1 MDRSKS
7 ENVNRPWRTRS
18 VGAEMYTAMK
28 SAYLTVLP
36 DASPGL
42 TIAEIQG
49 RLVDHLPQNL
59 FRDGDKAGWWAKTVQ
74 RDLEANGLVV
84 REKVTPLRLH
94 KA

>member
-1 MDRSKS
+1 MRH
-7 ENVNRPWRTRS
+7 
-18 VGAEMYTAMK
+18 
-28 SAYLTVLP
+28 
-36 DASPGL
+36 PGL

-59 FRDGDKAGWWAKTVQ
+59 FPDGDKAGWWAKTVQ